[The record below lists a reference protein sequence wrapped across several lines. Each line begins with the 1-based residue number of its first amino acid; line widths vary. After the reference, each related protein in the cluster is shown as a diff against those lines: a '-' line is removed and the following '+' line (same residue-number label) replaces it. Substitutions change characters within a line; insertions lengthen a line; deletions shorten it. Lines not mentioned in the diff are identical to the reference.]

1 MKSRQFQTFSERDP
15 DFHAHAPNK
24 NMGSRRRKRSK
35 QVERVTADSIE
46 EIPMED
52 KPISNNRKSSTDKDS
67 FLEVLGEFGK
77 DGFQNSLRKS
87 GLRKSPVVR
96 RVRPDTLTLKSNGVQ
111 NTGLDTFADF
121 DNSSPDSAETQC

>member
-1 MKSRQFQTFSERDP
+1 
-15 DFHAHAPNK
+15 
-24 NMGSRRRKRSK
+24 MGSRRRKRSK

-52 KPISNNRKSSTDKDS
+52 KSISNNRKSSTDKDS
-67 FLEVLGEFGK
+67 FLEVLDEFGQDSFK
-77 DGFQNSLRKS
+77 NSLRKS
-87 GLRKSPVVR
+87 GLRKSPVVH
-96 RVRPDTLTLKSNGVQ
+96 RVRPNTLTLKSNGVQ